1 MTIKIERTNLEDMT
15 KEQLIEL
22 ILETWEGE
30 KLRETDLA
38 GTEAALQMEGAEAD
52 KYAKLLNEADSAC
65 YHLLGCLTGKHS
77 LSNEFKGLVNQAV
90 DRHVKR
96 LIAQEARKKN

>member
-52 KYAKLLNEADSAC
+52 KYAKLLSEADTAVF
-65 YHLLGCLTGKHS
+65 HLFGCLNEKHS
-77 LSNEFKGLVNQAV
+77 FSNEFKGLVNQAV
-90 DRHVKR
+90 DRHMKR